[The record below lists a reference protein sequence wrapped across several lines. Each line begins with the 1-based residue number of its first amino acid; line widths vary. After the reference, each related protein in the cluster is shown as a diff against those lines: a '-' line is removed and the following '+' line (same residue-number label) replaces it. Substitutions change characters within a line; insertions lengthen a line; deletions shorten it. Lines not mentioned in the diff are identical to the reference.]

1 MPPLKAKNYV
11 TMNVCK
17 ADNEN
22 TKFLCS
28 NYPPRLLS
36 NLRTFRQHSSF
47 CDIEIVTDSR
57 TFKAHRVILAACS
70 PYFRAM
76 FDGGLCE
83 QQQNLVKLHEVA
95 GYVFEQLLGFIY
107 SGEIDINQD
116 NVQSLMVCADML
128 ELNEVV
134 IGCTEFLIK
143 ELHPSNAVGIYRW
156 AVVL

>member
-1 MPPLKAKNYV
+1 
-11 TMNVCK
+11 MNVCK
-17 ADNEN
+17 VDNTN

-36 NLRTFRQHSSF
+36 NLSTFREHSSF
-47 CDIEIVTDSR
+47 CDVEIVADSR
-57 TFKAHRVILAACS
+57 SFKAHRVILAACS

-83 QQQNLVKLHEVA
+83 QQQNLVKLHQVA
-95 GYVFEQLLGFIY
+95 AHVFEQLLGFIY

-116 NVQSLMVCADML
+116 NVQNLMVCGDML

-134 IGCTEFLIK
+134 MGCTEFIIK
-143 ELHPSNAVGIYRW
+143 ELHPSNAVGIYR
-156 AVVL
+156 

>member
-1 MPPLKAKNYV
+1 
-11 TMNVCK
+11 MNVCR
-17 ADNEN
+17 AEDNEN

-28 NYPPRLLS
+28 NYSPRLLS
-36 NLRTFRQHSSF
+36 NLHTFRQRSSF
-47 CDIEIVTDSR
+47 CDIEIVADSR

-83 QQQNLVKLHEVA
+83 QQQSLVKLNQVS
-95 GYVFEQLLGFIY
+95 GRIFEQLLGFIY
-107 SGEIDINQD
+107 SGEIDINKD
-116 NVQSLMVCADML
+116 NVQNLMISADML

-143 ELHPSNAVGIYRW
+143 ELHPSNAVGIYR
-156 AVVL
+156 